1 MKEFTLPQADV
12 LGRALWGRVPK
23 ETRVTFFSAFVLG
36 LITHLYMIT
45 NKFPNHD
52 DINHLF
58 ANNYGTQSGRWVL
71 PYISKWSGDFSM
83 PWVIGL
89 LSILFLSL
97 GACLVVALFRV
108 KKPLYCV
115 LISALMVSFPAVTS
129 TFTYMFTADAYFF
142 GLLLAIFGAYTT
154 VRHPY
159 IGVSLGAFTLIL
171 SMSIYQSYFPVA
183 VALVVGALLF
193 DTLAGDRDIK
203 MLLGKGVRVLAVL
216 MVSMGG
222 YLLAAKLTTDKV
234 GLVDYMGIDKMGKL
248 EMDKLPELIGKCYS
262 QYKTVFI
269 DNKLGIQF
277 DYLGPLLAVAFVA
290 TIALLGLILWQRHL
304 GAPRTVLAVVLAVL
318 YPLSANLIH
327 IMVGGEKVHMLMIYG
342 MVMMLVMPLAL
353 ASYAAEHSDGLSVN
367 VQNLRTVLCWVVLVT
382 MALTSCSYALTDN
395 KAYLK
400 TQIAYEQCSA
410 YANRLVSAIEQT
422 EGYQTGMPVVFIG
435 NRYME
440 ANIAPLEP
448 LKDKKMTGASTL
460 YSLRSNYSFG
470 SFLKYYMAFYGDVYL
485 DTSDIAKQMAGT
497 ATVAEM
503 PCYPTDGSIQKIDG
517 YLVVK
522 FNP

>member
-1 MKEFTLPQADV
+1 MKEFTLPQADA
-12 LGRALWGRVPK
+12 LGRTLWEKVPK
-23 ETRVTFFSAFVLG
+23 ETRVTFFSALVLG
-36 LITHLYMIT
+36 LITHLYMLT

-58 ANNYGTQSGRWVL
+58 ANDYGTQSGRWVL
-71 PYISKWSGDFSM
+71 PYISKWSGEFSM

-89 LSILFLSL
+89 LSILFLAV
-97 GACLVVALFRV
+97 GACLVVTLFRV
-108 KKPLYCV
+108 QKPLYCV
-115 LISALMVSFPAVTS
+115 IIAALIVDFPVVTS

-203 MLLGKGVRVLAVL
+203 MLIGKGVRVLCVL
-216 MVSMGG
+216 IVSMGG

-234 GLVDYMGIDKMGKL
+234 GLVDYMGIDKMGEL
-248 EMDKLPELIGKCYS
+248 EMDKLPALIGKCYS

-277 DYLGPLLAVAFVA
+277 DYLSPVLAVAFIA
-290 TIALLGLILWQRHL
+290 TIALLVLILWQRKL
-304 GAPRTVLAVVLAVL
+304 GAARTALAVVLAII
-318 YPLSANLIH
+318 YPLSADLIH

-342 MVMMLVMPLAL
+342 MVMVLIMPLAL
-353 ASYAAEHSDGLSVN
+353 ASFASQYNEGLSMN
-367 VQNLRTVLCWVVLVT
+367 MQNLRTALCWVVLVAMT
-382 MALTSCSYALTDN
+382 LTAYSYALTDN

-400 TQIAYEQCSA
+400 SQIAFEQCSA
-410 YANRLVSAIEQT
+410 YANRLASAIEQT

-440 ANIAPLEP
+440 PNIEPLEP
-448 LKDKKMTGASTL
+448 LKDKKMTGVSTL
-460 YSLRSNYSFG
+460 YSLRSNYTFG
-470 SFLKYYMAFYGDVYL
+470 RFLKYYTAFYGDIYL
-485 DTSDIAKQMAGT
+485 DSSDIAKQMAGT
-497 ATVAEM
+497 ATVANM
-503 PCYPTDGSIQKIDG
+503 PCYPTDGGIEIIDG